1 MKKYMVYIDDI
12 KCVFKQAIL
21 AESENEVREQLHGC
35 GEIVAI
41 KEVGDDYL
49 ISLEKVE
56 EALVR
61 ANFGK
66 AEITYITEALYK
78 CRIAE

>member
-1 MKKYMVYIDDI
+1 MKKYMAYIDDT
-12 KCVFKQAIL
+12 KCVFKQAVL
-21 AESENEVREQLHGC
+21 AESEEKVMEDLHGC

-41 KEVGDDYL
+41 KEVDNDYP

-66 AEITYITEALYK
+66 AEICYITEALRK
-78 CRIAE
+78 CKIAE